1 MRRRARSFEAR
12 PVAALQRSEWAAVK
26 NYILL
31 CTLRQ
36 QGLRLTPRQH
46 QLCCWDERIGMGT
59 TRNTLWTRALEEL
72 ARMETNSIRE
82 FFQETDQH
90 FEKRLSKLQVEAGQE
105 RLSSDDDLDW
115 YINLRDEIE

>member
-1 MRRRARSFEAR
+1 
-12 PVAALQRSEWAAVK
+12 
-26 NYILL
+26 
-31 CTLRQ
+31 
-36 QGLRLTPRQH
+36 
-46 QLCCWDERIGMGT
+46 
-59 TRNTLWTRALEEL
+59 
-72 ARMETNSIRE
+72 METNSIRE